1 MKILIY
7 PFEEGNKMFLSENPK
22 GLSFFSPYVFI
33 QELLYSDFD
42 RHLNTHSN
50 HTLLNSI
57 IISSL

>member
-1 MKILIY
+1 
-7 PFEEGNKMFLSENPK
+7 MFLSENPK

>member
-1 MKILIY
+1 
-7 PFEEGNKMFLSENPK
+7 MFLSENPK

-33 QELLYSDFD
+33 PELLYSDFD